1 MALCDW
7 GPTIDSAT
15 LPDLYAPQ
23 PPVRKFFPTPGGI
36 DNLALSSIDTFE
48 IPGMGIFTVNFQG
61 YFQVAR
67 EDTGATSWLDF
78 GPFVNMTDMRLR
90 GISPQLGQ
98 ITVRLNPDIVSTGK
112 VFPGVNNT
120 TPAKCDIATA
130 AQFEL
135 ESNGLTLFNK
145 IPILLMNDAI
155 DSVPPVEDPNG
166 EAHIYRLGLYDR
178 NNPDGRPVAYLL
190 SLRYTV
196 GNYITLEQAEEYR
209 QW

>member
-7 GPTIDSAT
+7 GPTIDSAL

-23 PPVRKFFPTPGGI
+23 TVRKFFPTPGGI
-36 DNLALSSIDTFE
+36 DNLALSSVDTFE
-48 IPGMGIFTVNFQG
+48 IPGMGTFTVNFNG

-67 EDTGATSWLDF
+67 EDTGANRWSEF

-90 GISPQLGQ
+90 GNSPRLGQ

-112 VFPGVNNT
+112 VFPGINDAT
-120 TPAKCDIATA
+120 AAKCDISTA
-130 AQFEL
+130 AQFEMG
-135 ESNGLTLFNK
+135 NGMTLFNK
-145 IPILLMNDAI
+145 TPILLMNDAI

-190 SLRYTV
+190 QLRYTV
-196 GNYITLEQAEEYR
+196 GNYITLEQAEEFR